1 MYLLGRKSTNCDQ
14 PHVCSIKITK
24 IHEGSGH
31 FLKRVITRNH
41 DIKFG
46 VIAMSFILLPLISYI
61 IIITLISIVNLP
73 WFNDLQK
80 RLDTYS
86 THLKVNITGENRENR
101 VSIRNDVI
109 IGNYNG
115 YLKFNINNRAKR

>member
-1 MYLLGRKSTNCDQ
+1 MTYN
-14 PHVCSIKITK
+14 
-24 IHEGSGH
+24 
-31 FLKRVITRNH
+31 
-41 DIKFG
+41 
-46 VIAMSFILLPLISYI
+46 
-61 IIITLISIVNLP
+61 
-73 WFNDLQK
+73 QK

-115 YLKFNINNRAKR
+115 YLKFNINNRDNNTGKAIVTRWHGKNGG